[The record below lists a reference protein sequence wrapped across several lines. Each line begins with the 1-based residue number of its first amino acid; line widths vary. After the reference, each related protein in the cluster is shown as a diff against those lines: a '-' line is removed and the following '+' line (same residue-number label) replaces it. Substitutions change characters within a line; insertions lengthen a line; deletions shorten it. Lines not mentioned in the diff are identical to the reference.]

1 MLRTVLRCLEILRG
15 LCPLYDDIQGKRV
28 LIVGAS
34 SGIGYSL
41 ALALSDLGAELV
53 LASRT
58 TGNIINAVEEGKITK
73 ATVIS
78 CDVTNSDDVQ
88 KLTKEIEPV
97 DAVCFLAGVVKLA
110 PKHQLKKN
118 LINNQLDVNLVAPI
132 ELLSSLFRYK
142 KLNPEASIILTTA
155 AARFNS
161 VKATTTYAAAKNGLV
176 SVVQTVAGEALSE
189 NIRVNAVSFDYVSSP
204 MTKDLVG
211 SNKEKRESLT
221 EEIIG
226 VSPALNAVVP
236 YIYLL
241 SNASR
246 WMTGQVIEADAGRR
260 LSRVAHG

>member
-15 LCPLYDDIQGKRV
+15 LYPLYDDIKGKRI
-28 LIVGAS
+28 LILGAS
-34 SGIGYSL
+34 TGIGYSL
-41 ALALSDLGAELV
+41 ALALSELGAELV

-58 TGNIINAVEEGKITK
+58 TSNIINAIEEEKITK

-88 KLTKEIEPV
+88 KLVREIEPV
-97 DAVCFLAGVVKLA
+97 DAVCFVAGAVKLA
-110 PKHQLKKN
+110 PKHQLKKTF
-118 LINNQLDVNLVAPI
+118 INNQLDVNLVAPI

-142 KLNPEASIILTTA
+142 KLNPAASIILTTA

-161 VKATTTYAAAKNGLV
+161 VKATTPYAAARNGLV
-176 SVVQTVAGEALSE
+176 SVVQTVAGEALSD
-189 NIRVNAVSFDYVSSP
+189 NIRVNAVSFDYVLSP

-211 SNKEKRESLT
+211 NDKEKRETLT
-221 EEIIG
+221 REIIG

-236 YIYLL
+236 YVYLV

-246 WMTGQVIEADAGRR
+246 WMTGQVIEADAGRK